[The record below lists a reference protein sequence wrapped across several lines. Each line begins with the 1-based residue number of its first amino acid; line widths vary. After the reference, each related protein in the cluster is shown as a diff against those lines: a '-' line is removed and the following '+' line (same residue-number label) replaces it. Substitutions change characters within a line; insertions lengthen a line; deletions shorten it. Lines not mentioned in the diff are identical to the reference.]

1 MLYSVKQIFAT
12 ALINLMDI
20 FQFIV
25 LFKHIPTSTLVA
37 HVVIKLQKTENISVS
52 VYAIIQTTVRDL

>member
-1 MLYSVKQIFAT
+1 
-12 ALINLMDI
+12 MDI